1 MNQHRMLAITMVVA
15 LVFVLAACSNAAI
28 KPEEDGE
35 IKWKFAHISADNHIW
50 HQTAIQFSKL
60 VEEKTNGEIEISI
73 YPSSQLGG
81 EVDTINS
88 IKTGAVDLT
97 ISGESMQNWAPKAA
111 LLAVPYAFRDREHMQ
126 KVIAGEIG
134 REIEADIQKQ
144 VGLTPLFY
152 MERSPRNLTSNQPI
166 QTPADLKGFKMRIPN
181 VPLFMDTWE
190 AAGAKPVVMNFNEVF
205 TGLQQQVIQGQE
217 NPSDLIASG
226 GLYEV
231 QRYVNRTEHVYSWI
245 YVLIGNEQFAS
256 LTAEQQTAV
265 KEAAE
270 EAQAYGQQL
279 FEEDR
284 ERVEAQLQEEGMILN
299 DDVDREAFQERM
311 IPAIK
316 ESLSDEQYQLYQ
328 RILEVK

>member
-1 MNQHRMLAITMVVA
+1 MV
-15 LVFVLAACSNAAI
+15 LIFILTACSNVTA
-28 KPEEDGE
+28 KPEDEGK
-35 IKWKFAHISADNHIW
+35 IKWKLAHISADNHIW

-60 VEEKTNGEIEISI
+60 VEEKTNGQIEISI
-73 YPSSQLGG
+73 YPNSQLGG

-111 LLAVPYAFRDREHMQ
+111 LLAVPYAFRDQEHMQ
-126 KVIAGEIG
+126 KVIDGEIG
-134 REIEADIQKQ
+134 REIEADIRNQ

-166 QTPADLKGFKMRIPN
+166 QTPADLQGFKMRIPN

-205 TGLQQQVIQGQE
+205 TGLQQRVIDGQE

-245 YVLIGNEQFAS
+245 YVLIGNKQLAS
-256 LTAEQQTAV
+256 LNAEQQAAV
-265 KEAAE
+265 KEAAA
-270 EAQAYGQQL
+270 EAQAYGRQL
-279 FEEDR
+279 FEKDR
-284 ERVEAQLQEEGMILN
+284 ERVEAQLREEGMIFN
-299 DDVDREAFQERM
+299 DDVDRKAFQERM

-316 ESLSDEQYQLYQ
+316 GSLSDEQYKLYQ